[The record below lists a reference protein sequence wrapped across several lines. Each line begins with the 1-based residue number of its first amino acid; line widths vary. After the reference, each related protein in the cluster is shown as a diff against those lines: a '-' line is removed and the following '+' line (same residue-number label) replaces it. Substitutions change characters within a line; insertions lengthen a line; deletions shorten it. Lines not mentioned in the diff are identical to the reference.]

1 MDITDVNVEVLE
13 KIFKQEEVRVI
24 VLKEFE
30 TDMYIKGHHVDKD
43 MQTPE
48 VGESFDA
55 QIEPNNPADK

>member
-30 TDMYIKGHHVDKD
+30 IDMYIKGHHVDKD
-43 MQTPE
+43 M
-48 VGESFDA
+48 
-55 QIEPNNPADK
+55 

>member
-43 MQTPE
+43 M
-48 VGESFDA
+48 
-55 QIEPNNPADK
+55 